1 MSDDQK
7 DFVELCELI
16 GTVCIPF
23 IFFHANVTI
32 ATSLPIDE
40 LYQQVLIIWLMYF
53 SLKLG
58 PHIGGILGIIILM
71 FENKKE

>member
-1 MSDDQK
+1 MSDDEK

-16 GTVCIPF
+16 GTICIPF

-40 LYQQVLIIWLMYF
+40 LAQNVLIIWLIYF
-53 SLKLG
+53 SLRLG
-58 PHIGGILGIIILM
+58 PHIGGILGIIVLM
-71 FENKKE
+71 LEDKKV